1 MELIMNFLEQ
11 LAYARKQ
18 NKKQASRAATTTTK
32 PVKPT
37 ITDEEY
43 RTYIVSLALIKLK
56 QKKEKI

>member
-1 MELIMNFLEQ
+1 MNFLEQ
-11 LAYARKQ
+11 LTYARKQ
-18 NKKQASRAATTTTK
+18 NKKQASRAATTITK

-43 RTYIVSLALIKLK
+43 RTSIVSLALIKLK

>member
-1 MELIMNFLEQ
+1 MNFLEQ
-11 LAYARKQ
+11 LTYARKQ
-18 NKKQASRAATTTTK
+18 NKKQASRAAITTTK

-43 RTYIVSLALIKLK
+43 RTSIVSLALIKLK